1 MTTSFTGMRMTKFSP
16 YINKDLFS
24 LDKAGIMEV
33 VPGMSDEC
41 INCNPYMQSLDLTD
55 IKRYG
60 IWSDSKGNYVA
71 TEYYKV
77 EDTDW
82 IDYPSTYNNN
92 TILAHDNLGNTIT
105 LGDFLVNVKDIGI
118 FVNNSSIFSKNQS
131 APSKGIPAEIYSNM
145 RTLAGYILQ
154 IKKYIKEKYK
164 NKFNIKISS
173 GWRDKYTENGRGSFH
188 HVGCAVDFEVTND
201 DKDSTKLQDI
211 FDYIVKNG
219 DVKEDK
225 TREYTISPKTIFNIT
240 ELFFEN
246 QGANASHPIIHY
258 AFSFQA
264 NKQCIRKFTDE
275 FGKVYNNIT
284 KEITCT

>member
-33 VPGMSDEC
+33 IPGMPYEGT
-41 INCNPYMQSLDLTD
+41 NYNPYTQSLDLKNITLL
-55 IKRYG
+55 
-60 IWSDSKGNYVA
+60 SDNLQPKENKGAYVA
-71 TEYYKV
+71 TKDIYV
-77 EDTDW
+77 EDTKW

-92 TILAHDNLGNTIT
+92 TILARDNLRNTIT
-105 LGDFLVNVKDIGI
+105 LSDFLVNVKDIGM

-145 RTLAGYILQ
+145 YTLAGYILQ
-154 IKKYIKEKYK
+154 IKKYN
-164 NKFNIKISS
+164 NKIKITS
-173 GWRDKYTENGRGSFH
+173 GWRDVYGKQNEKGSFH
-188 HVGCAVDFEVTND
+188 HIGCAVDFEVIND
-201 DKDSTKLQDI
+201 DKDSTKLKDI
-211 FDYIVKNG
+211 FDYIVKHG

-240 ELFFEN
+240 ELFLEN

-264 NKQCIRKFTDE
+264 KKQCIRKFTDE
-275 FGKVYNNIT
+275 FGKVTDIT

>member
-1 MTTSFTGMRMTKFSP
+1 MRMTKFSP

-33 VPGMSDEC
+33 IPGMPDEGT
-41 INCNPYMQSLDLTD
+41 NYNPYTQSLDLKD
-55 IKRYG
+55 IKRATSSPKY
-60 IWSDSKGNYVA
+60 SKGNYYVA
-71 TEYYKV
+71 TEYCKV

-82 IDYPSTYNNN
+82 INYPTNDTSKGYNDS
-92 TILAHDNLGNTIT
+92 TILAYDNSRNTIT
-105 LGDFLVNVKDIGI
+105 LGEFLVNVKDIGM

-131 APSKGIPAEIYSNM
+131 APSKGIPAEIYYNM
-145 RTLAGYILQ
+145 HILAGYIL
-154 IKKYIKEKYK
+154 KIKEH
-164 NKFNIKISS
+164 NNHIKITS
-173 GWRDKYTENGRGSFH
+173 GWRDMYRKNGHGSFH
-188 HVGCAVDFEVTND
+188 HIGCAVDFQVTND
-201 DKDSTKLQDI
+201 DKDSTKLQEI
-211 FDYIVKNG
+211 FNYIVTYG

-240 ELFFEN
+240 ELFLEN

-264 NKQCIRKFTDE
+264 KKQCIRKFTDE
-275 FGKVYNNIT
+275 FGKVTDIT